1 MIISQRYKSSA
12 ATQSSKNSST
22 STSIARSSTS
32 ATSKISGTS
41 IQISNAAK
49 LLAAK
54 IPTKTLEETL
64 LSAKISKDFLQLP
77 IGVTQAYADG
87 GTRSALSNSDNVDGT
102 YTTNGTEEVSIALM
116 PMSASAKLPANS
128 LEYLNRLKSA
138 TTASSFNST
147 LLSMKNAGISVKFGI
162 NLGDTVDIDGDNL
175 ADKNAYAALDYSY
188 STADGIE
195 LSPAT
200 VAPTS
205 SDYLDASRKTPFN
218 LVIQQDM
225 KTLDTSE
232 VAKINELID
241 KGLIN
246 EIQLGAGNSSK
257 IDFDGPQLEKFKT
270 IFAKLAPPTKLNF
283 SSASVTVEQI
293 KSLPL
298 ALYKKMEKPLVIKDE
313 MANLTGYEAWR
324 KVGSLANSKL
334 IESIEISDTETINLD
349 YDQLKGGAAI
359 LGKISGKYN
368 ISVSNVIASNAN
380 AVSLMPSVTKVNIQ
394 DSIDKVL
401 FLGTNLQ
408 KISDL
413 NKLGSITTASDP
425 VSITGTVA
433 YMKSRIGVLHALA
446 AGEKIS
452 EITLTDRTSANFNM
466 TSSEI
471 AKNHA
476 AIALIGEEEPISI
489 TNSGPVSASEAAK
502 IEELSS
508 TNKITISSAVQI
520 IDTAENLIDFGL
532 EILNLNDDDLISRI
546 TLRGEANVSQAQRL
560 LEAIPFDDLDEF
572 KINDTSEELKTL
584 YPVDWTD
591 EERTKFT
598 EKIASIK
605 ATGAIT
611 VADIPS
617 FSPTILSKMV
627 SGFEIVDSIPNIT
640 DADHLID
647 LAAVGKLRSLVVS
660 CSASELDDLSTLKE
674 SLREQNLFRYLSGF
688 AIDDEYSSI
697 TSSVIGKLVALSST
711 GTLKS
716 ININDTMTLSEAIT
730 LFNSL
735 KGRKLDRAVLPLKIE
750 DIAANFLDES
760 TTPGT
765 PNVLLGNLGGL
776 ASIGKLESLTI
787 EDITTG
793 LTNLLIDRK
802 LADYL
807 SANLSG

>member
-1 MIISQRYKSSA
+1 MIISQRYQSSA

-22 STSIARSSTS
+22 SASAARSSTS

-41 IQISNAAK
+41 VQISNAAK
-49 LLAAK
+49 LLATK

-64 LSAKISKDFLQLP
+64 LSAKISKDFLTFDNITTL
-77 IGVTQAYADG
+77 AHADG

-102 YTTNGTEEVSIALM
+102 YITNGTEDLSVTLM
-116 PMSASAKLPANS
+116 PMSASSKLPANS
-128 LEYLNRLKSA
+128 LDYLNRLRGA
-138 TTASSFNST
+138 TTPLLFNSAIE
-147 LLSMKNAGISVKFGI
+147 SMKNAGISVKFGI
-162 NLGDTVDIDGDNL
+162 NLGDSVDIDDDNMV
-175 ADKNAYAALDYSY
+175 DKNAYAALSYSY
-188 STADGIE
+188 SNDIITMGA
-195 LSPAT
+195 AT

-218 LVIQQDM
+218 LVIQQDVM
-225 KTLDTSE
+225 TLDTSE
-232 VAKINELID
+232 VTKINELID

-246 EIQLGAGNSSK
+246 EIQLGAGNGSK
-257 IDFDGPQLEKFKT
+257 IEFTNLQLAKFKT
-270 IFAKLAPPTKLNF
+270 IFTKLAPPTKLNF

-293 KSLPL
+293 KSIPVG
-298 ALYKKMEKPLVIKDE
+298 LYKKMEKPLVIKDE

-324 KVGSLANSKL
+324 KLGSLANSKL
-334 IESIEISDTETINLD
+334 IDSIKILDTETINLD

-359 LGKISGKYN
+359 LEKISGKYN
-368 ISVSNVIASNAN
+368 VSVSNVIASNAN
-380 AVSLMPSVTKVNIQ
+380 AVSLMPSVTKVNIR

-489 TNSGPVSASEAAK
+489 TNSGPISASEAAK

-532 EILNLNDDDLISRI
+532 EILNLNDDDLISQI

-627 SGFEIVDSIPNIT
+627 SGFEIVDSIQNIT
-640 DADHLID
+640 DTDQLTG

-660 CSASELDDLSTLKE
+660 CLSSDLDDLSTLKE
-674 SLREQNLFRYLSGF
+674 SLQEQNLFRYLAGF
-688 AIDDEYSSI
+688 AIDDEYSNI

-716 ININDTMTLSEAIT
+716 INIIDTMTLSEAIT

-750 DIAANFLDES
+750 DIATNFLDES

-776 ASIGKLESLTI
+776 ASIGKLASLAI
-787 EDITTG
+787 EDITPG
-793 LTNLLIDRK
+793 LTSLLIDRK

-807 SANLSG
+807 V

>member
-1 MIISQRYKSSA
+1 
-12 ATQSSKNSST
+12 
-22 STSIARSSTS
+22 
-32 ATSKISGTS
+32 
-41 IQISNAAK
+41 
-49 LLAAK
+49 
-54 IPTKTLEETL
+54 
-64 LSAKISKDFLQLP
+64 
-77 IGVTQAYADG
+77 
-87 GTRSALSNSDNVDGT
+87 
-102 YTTNGTEEVSIALM
+102 
-116 PMSASAKLPANS
+116 
-128 LEYLNRLKSA
+128 
-138 TTASSFNST
+138 
-147 LLSMKNAGISVKFGI
+147 
-162 NLGDTVDIDGDNL
+162 
-175 ADKNAYAALDYSY
+175 
-188 STADGIE
+188 
-195 LSPAT
+195 
-200 VAPTS
+200 
-205 SDYLDASRKTPFN
+205 
-218 LVIQQDM
+218 
-225 KTLDTSE
+225 
-232 VAKINELID
+232 
-241 KGLIN
+241 
-246 EIQLGAGNSSK
+246 
-257 IDFDGPQLEKFKT
+257 
-270 IFAKLAPPTKLNF
+270 
-283 SSASVTVEQI
+283 
-293 KSLPL
+293 
-298 ALYKKMEKPLVIKDE
+298 
-313 MANLTGYEAWR
+313 
-324 KVGSLANSKL
+324 
-334 IESIEISDTETINLD
+334 LD

-359 LGKISGKYN
+359 LEKISGKYN
-368 ISVSNVIASNAN
+368 VSVSNVIASNAN
-380 AVSLMPSVTKVNIQ
+380 AVSLMPSVTKVNIR

-433 YMKSRIGVLHALA
+433 YMKSRIGVLNALA

-508 TNKITISSAVQI
+508 TNKIAISSAVKI

-532 EILNLNDDDLISRI
+532 EILNLNDDDLISQI
-546 TLRGEANVSQAQRL
+546 TLKGEANVSQAQRL

-572 KINDTSEELKTL
+572 KINDTSEALKTL
-584 YPVDWTD
+584 LDDLTPV
-591 EERTKFT
+591 EQTKFT

-807 SANLSG
+807 PANLSG

>member
-1 MIISQRYKSSA
+1 M
-12 ATQSSKNSST
+12 
-22 STSIARSSTS
+22 
-32 ATSKISGTS
+32 
-41 IQISNAAK
+41 
-49 LLAAK
+49 
-54 IPTKTLEETL
+54 
-64 LSAKISKDFLQLP
+64 
-77 IGVTQAYADG
+77 
-87 GTRSALSNSDNVDGT
+87 
-102 YTTNGTEEVSIALM
+102 
-116 PMSASAKLPANS
+116 
-128 LEYLNRLKSA
+128 
-138 TTASSFNST
+138 
-147 LLSMKNAGISVKFGI
+147 
-162 NLGDTVDIDGDNL
+162 
-175 ADKNAYAALDYSY
+175 
-188 STADGIE
+188 
-195 LSPAT
+195 
-200 VAPTS
+200 
-205 SDYLDASRKTPFN
+205 
-218 LVIQQDM
+218 
-225 KTLDTSE
+225 
-232 VAKINELID
+232 
-241 KGLIN
+241 
-246 EIQLGAGNSSK
+246 
-257 IDFDGPQLEKFKT
+257 
-270 IFAKLAPPTKLNF
+270 
-283 SSASVTVEQI
+283 
-293 KSLPL
+293 
-298 ALYKKMEKPLVIKDE
+298 
-313 MANLTGYEAWR
+313 
-324 KVGSLANSKL
+324 
-334 IESIEISDTETINLD
+334 
-349 YDQLKGGAAI
+349 
-359 LGKISGKYN
+359 
-368 ISVSNVIASNAN
+368 
-380 AVSLMPSVTKVNIQ
+380 
-394 DSIDKVL
+394 
-401 FLGTNLQ
+401 
-408 KISDL
+408 
-413 NKLGSITTASDP
+413 
-425 VSITGTVA
+425 
-433 YMKSRIGVLHALA
+433 
-446 AGEKIS
+446 
-452 EITLTDRTSANFNM
+452 
-466 TSSEI
+466 
-471 AKNHA
+471 
-476 AIALIGEEEPISI
+476 
-489 TNSGPVSASEAAK
+489 
-502 IEELSS
+502 
-508 TNKITISSAVQI
+508 
-520 IDTAENLIDFGL
+520 
-532 EILNLNDDDLISRI
+532 
-546 TLRGEANVSQAQRL
+546 RGEANVSQAQRL

-591 EERTKFT
+591 EERSKFT

-807 SANLSG
+807 PANLSG

>member
-1 MIISQRYKSSA
+1 MIISQRYQSSA

-22 STSIARSSTS
+22 SASIARSSTS

-41 IQISNAAK
+41 VQISNAAK
-49 LLAAK
+49 LLATK

-64 LSAKISKDFLQLP
+64 LSAKISKDFLTFDNITTL
-77 IGVTQAYADG
+77 AHADG
-87 GTRSALSNSDNVDGT
+87 GTRSALSVSDNLDGT
-102 YTTNGTEEVSIALM
+102 YVTNGTEDLSVTLM
-116 PMSASAKLPANS
+116 PMSASSKLPANS
-128 LEYLNRLKSA
+128 LDYLNRLRGA
-138 TTASSFNST
+138 TTSLSFNSAIE
-147 LLSMKNAGISVKFGI
+147 SMKNAGISVKFGI
-162 NLGDTVDIDGDNL
+162 NLGDSVDIDDDNMV
-175 ADKNAYAALDYSY
+175 DKNAYAALSYSY
-188 STADGIE
+188 SNDIITMGA
-195 LSPAT
+195 AT

-218 LVIQQDM
+218 LVIQQDVM
-225 KTLDTSE
+225 TLDTSE
-232 VAKINELID
+232 VTKINELID

-246 EIQLGAGNSSK
+246 EIQLGAGNGSK
-257 IDFDGPQLEKFKT
+257 IEFTNLQLAKFKT
-270 IFAKLAPPTKLNF
+270 IFTKLAPPTKLNF

-293 KSLPL
+293 KSIPVG
-298 ALYKKMEKPLVIKDE
+298 LYKKMEKPLVIKDE

-334 IESIEISDTETINLD
+334 IESIEILDTETINLD

-359 LGKISGKYN
+359 LEKISGKYN
-368 ISVSNVIASNAN
+368 VSVSNVIASNAN
-380 AVSLMPSVTKVNIQ
+380 AVSLMPSVTKVNIR

-433 YMKSRIGVLHALA
+433 YMKSRIGVLNALA

-532 EILNLNDDDLISRI
+532 EILNLNDNDLISQI

-627 SGFEIVDSIPNIT
+627 SGFEIVDSIQNIT
-640 DADHLID
+640 DTDQLTG

-674 SLREQNLFRYLSGF
+674 SLREQNLFRYLAGF
-688 AIDDEYSSI
+688 AIDDEYSNI

-716 ININDTMTLSEAIT
+716 INIIDTMTLSEAIT

-750 DIAANFLDES
+750 DIATNFLDES

-776 ASIGKLESLTI
+776 ASIGKLASLAI
-787 EDITTG
+787 EDITPG
-793 LTNLLIDRK
+793 LTSLLIDRK

-807 SANLSG
+807 V

>member
-1 MIISQRYKSSA
+1 
-12 ATQSSKNSST
+12 
-22 STSIARSSTS
+22 
-32 ATSKISGTS
+32 
-41 IQISNAAK
+41 
-49 LLAAK
+49 
-54 IPTKTLEETL
+54 
-64 LSAKISKDFLQLP
+64 
-77 IGVTQAYADG
+77 
-87 GTRSALSNSDNVDGT
+87 
-102 YTTNGTEEVSIALM
+102 
-116 PMSASAKLPANS
+116 
-128 LEYLNRLKSA
+128 
-138 TTASSFNST
+138 
-147 LLSMKNAGISVKFGI
+147 
-162 NLGDTVDIDGDNL
+162 
-175 ADKNAYAALDYSY
+175 
-188 STADGIE
+188 
-195 LSPAT
+195 
-200 VAPTS
+200 
-205 SDYLDASRKTPFN
+205 
-218 LVIQQDM
+218 
-225 KTLDTSE
+225 
-232 VAKINELID
+232 
-241 KGLIN
+241 
-246 EIQLGAGNSSK
+246 
-257 IDFDGPQLEKFKT
+257 
-270 IFAKLAPPTKLNF
+270 
-283 SSASVTVEQI
+283 
-293 KSLPL
+293 
-298 ALYKKMEKPLVIKDE
+298 
-313 MANLTGYEAWR
+313 
-324 KVGSLANSKL
+324 
-334 IESIEISDTETINLD
+334 LD

-359 LGKISGKYN
+359 LEKISGKYN
-368 ISVSNVIASNAN
+368 VSVSNVIASNAN
-380 AVSLMPSVTKVNIQ
+380 AVSLMPSVTKVNIR

-433 YMKSRIGVLHALA
+433 YMKSRIGVLNALA

-489 TNSGPVSASEAAK
+489 TNSSPVSASEAAK

-508 TNKITISSAVQI
+508 ANKITISSAVQI

-532 EILNLNDDDLISRI
+532 EILNLNDNDLISQI

-807 SANLSG
+807 PANLSG